1 MNHDIIVVGTGHAGC
16 EAALAAARMDQ
27 HVLLLTMDTDN
38 VAVMPC
44 NCSIGGPAKGHVV
57 REIDALGGQMG
68 LTIDETYTHVRML
81 NTGKGPAVQA
91 IRAQADKKLYQAA
104 MKRTLESQPG
114 LEMRL
119 GLVERIL
126 VDGGRVIGVAA
137 SDGMEYRARAVVVT
151 TGTFLRGL
159 IHIGET
165 SYPAGRAGELPAEK
179 LSESLR
185 DIGFELG
192 RLKTGT
198 TARVDKASIDLSRTE
213 LQPSDEEPLMFS
225 FMSPKERR
233 EGLLPCWLTFTNEK
247 THEIIRRNLNRSA
260 MYGGR
265 IEGIGPRYC
274 PSIEDKI
281 VKFPDRQRHQ
291 AFLEQEGWDTN
302 SIYVQGMSTSL
313 PEDVQL
319 EFLQTMPGLEEVRM
333 LKPGYA
339 IEYDFAPPTQLKPTL
354 ETKLVRGLFFAGQ
367 INGSSGYEEAAGQ
380 GLIAGINSAL
390 TNRGR
395 EPLTLERS
403 QAYIGVMIDDLV
415 TKGTS
420 DPYRLLT
427 SRAEY
432 RLLLRQGNA
441 DQRLT
446 PTGRRIGLVK
456 DDRWKAFTRKS
467 KLIAEEMARLRETSV
482 GADEAGKLAL
492 LGIEG
497 LSRRTSLEELLRR
510 PELRYSDIVR
520 LNGRVP
526 GLPAEVEEQVEIQVK
541 YDGYI
546 QREQVQVERYRR
558 LEGMRISDEFDYSS
572 VPAISREGREKLS
585 RVRPASIGQAAR
597 IPGLTPA
604 DISILMVVLERN
616 KRSFRV

>member
-1 MNHDIIVVGTGHAGC
+1 MNHDIIVVGAGHAGC

-44 NCSIGGPAKGHVV
+44 NCSVGGPAKGHVV

-104 MKRTLESQPG
+104 MKRTLDSQPG
-114 LEMRL
+114 LEL
-119 GLVERIL
+119 KQGLVERIL
-126 VDGGRVIGVAA
+126 VDGGRVIGVAT
-137 SDGMEYRARAVVVT
+137 SDGMEYRARTVVVT

-185 DIGFELG
+185 EIGFELG

-225 FMSPKERR
+225 FISPKERR

-247 THEIIRRNLNRSA
+247 THEIIRRNLQRSA

-274 PSIEDKI
+274 PSIEDKV

-456 DDRWKAFTRKS
+456 DDRWEAFTRKS
-467 KLIAEEMARLRETSV
+467 ELIAEEMTRLRKTSI
-482 GADEAGKLAL
+482 GTDEADKLAL

-510 PELRYSDIVR
+510 PALKYSDIVR

-558 LEGMRISDEFDYSS
+558 LEGMRISDDFDYSS
-572 VPAISREGREKLS
+572 VVAISREGREKLT

-616 KRSFRV
+616 RRL

>member
-1 MNHDIIVVGTGHAGC
+1 MNHDIIVVGAGHAGC

-44 NCSIGGPAKGHVV
+44 NCSVGGPAKGHVV

-91 IRAQADKKLYQAA
+91 IRAQADKRLYQAA
-104 MKRTLESQPG
+104 MKRTLESQVG
-114 LEMRL
+114 LDLRQ
-119 GLVERIL
+119 GLVECIL
-126 VDGGRVIGVAA
+126 VEDGHVIGVAA
-137 SDGMEYRARAVVVT
+137 SDGMEYRARTVVVT

-179 LSESLR
+179 LSDSLR
-185 DIGFELG
+185 EIGFELG

-198 TARVDKASIDLSRTE
+198 TARVDKASIDLARTE

-225 FMSPKERR
+225 FISPKERR

-247 THEIIRRNLNRSA
+247 THEIIRRNLQRSA

-390 TNRGR
+390 TNQGR
-395 EPLTLERS
+395 ELLTLERS

-456 DDRWKAFTRKS
+456 DDRWEAFTRKS
-467 KLIAEEMARLRETSV
+467 ELIAEEMARLRKTSI
-482 GADEAGKLAL
+482 GTDEADKLAL

-510 PELRYSDIVR
+510 PELKYSDIVR

-558 LEGMRISDEFDYSS
+558 LEGMRISDDFDYSS
-572 VPAISREGREKLS
+572 VVAISREGREKLT

-616 KRSFRV
+616 RRL